1 MRASSSADHGPSLP
15 AINAGSGGGTAHSI
29 SQIEAAVGAK
39 TSAQGWYAQAQ
50 SGTLFDGSQFKWRK
64 DQILSG
70 GVFQPAVMPT
80 GGWWGLTASD
90 NRQVSRRS
98 DLLSVQTHLGSP

>member
-1 MRASSSADHGPSLP
+1 MG
-15 AINAGSGGGTAHSI
+15 
-29 SQIEAAVGAK
+29 QK

-80 GGWWGLTASD
+80 GGWWGLKYED
-90 NRQVSRRS
+90 NQQAVAICKVRR
-98 DLLSVQTHLGSP
+98 LSPRFGSPITSC